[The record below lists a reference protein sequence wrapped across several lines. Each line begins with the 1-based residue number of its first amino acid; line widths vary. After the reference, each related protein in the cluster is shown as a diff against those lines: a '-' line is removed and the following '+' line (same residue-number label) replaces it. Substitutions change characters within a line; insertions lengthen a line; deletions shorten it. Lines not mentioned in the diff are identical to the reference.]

1 MYESNWIFGKSE
13 YSYLQYHWCPIALIV
28 TEGEL
33 ISSVKYRSRNDGIA
47 KNSNVIAGKI
57 VQIVSICCASTVT
70 RDVNLLVINII
81 NEYVTTDTTS
91 VKITSA
97 WSWKDVIWSI
107 IGDAASWNINWPQC
121 VMLVCGCCFGV
132 INILYLHQFIF

>member
-1 MYESNWIFGKSE
+1 VINNRTSNCIGITIRLSTSRSRNSPLFNSDVGSIYESNWIFGKSE

-33 ISSVKYRSRNDGIA
+33 ISSVKYNSRSEGIA
-47 KNSNVIAGKI
+47 KNSNVTAGRI

-70 RDVNLLVINII
+70 RDVNLLNINII
-81 NEYVTTDTTS
+81 SEYVTTDTTS

-97 WSWKDVIWSI
+97 
-107 IGDAASWNINWPQC
+107 
-121 VMLVCGCCFGV
+121 
-132 INILYLHQFIF
+132 